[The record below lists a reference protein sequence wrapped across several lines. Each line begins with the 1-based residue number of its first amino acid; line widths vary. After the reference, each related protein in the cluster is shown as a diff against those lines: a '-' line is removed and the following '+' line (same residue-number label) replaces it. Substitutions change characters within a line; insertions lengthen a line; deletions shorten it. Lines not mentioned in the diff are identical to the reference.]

1 MLQQAINTGITF
13 VVSSILGYCVSV
25 IKNYKKQ
32 KNEIMEEFAQLKES
46 QLMDMRSD
54 LASKFYVYD
63 SMDEVEDYLVIS
75 FQEKMQRYFLLGGNS
90 YLHQLYEKSKQWRVK
105 PTGYLK

>member
-1 MLQQAINTGITF
+1 MLQTILNTAITF

-25 IKNYKKQ
+25 IRNYKKN
-32 KNEIMEEFAQLKES
+32 KNEILDEFAQLKES

-63 SMDEVEDYLVIS
+63 SMEEVEDYLVIS
-75 FQEKMQRYFLLGGNS
+75 WTEKVERYFLLGGNS
-90 YLHQLYEKSKQWRVK
+90 YLHQMYEKSKQWKVK
-105 PTGYLK
+105 ATNYLK